1 MLEGATFVKV
11 LIADDNIDSIEI
23 LEYFISQVPGFDLIG
38 SCRDGEELIQQVM
51 VQSPEL
57 ILVDINMPSMS
68 GLEAVKECLKIKP
81 DLRFI
86 FITGYDQFAVE
97 AFELSALDYIVK
109 PIEKQR
115 LYVALERAKKTLA
128 KQEKDNSTKSRAK
141 RLPVK
146 FNGSTYYIPI
156 NEIVFIEKS
165 GKKCLI
171 FTQLRTYETY
181 ENISDIYMYLDPNV
195 FSQTHRSYIVNLEK
209 VSHITPRNETYL
221 VYFLNFDE
229 YAHISKLKIQEV
241 QKQLHDLMVN

>member
-1 MLEGATFVKV
+1 MKV

-23 LEYFISQVPGFDLIG
+23 LEYFISQVPGFDVIG
-38 SCRDGEELIQQVM
+38 SCRDGEDLIQQVM

-57 ILVDINMPSMS
+57 ILVDINMPNMS

-97 AFELSALDYIVK
+97 AFELSALDYIIK

-115 LYVALERAKKTLA
+115 LYVALERAKKTLV
-128 KQEKDNSTKSRAK
+128 KQDVEAPTKARAK

-156 NEIVFIEKS
+156 NEIIFIEKS

-171 FTQLRTYETY
+171 FTELRTY
-181 ENISDIYMYLDPNV
+181 ENISDIYMYLDPNI